1 MKRYLGEQ
9 IALALRQAESGTVV
23 KEIGRNGLLPVEP
36 EMRLAWRT
44 GLR

>member
-1 MKRYLGEQ
+1 MKRYPDEQ

-23 KEIGRNGLLPVEP
+23 KEIGRNGVLPIEP
-36 EMRLAWRT
+36 ERRLAWRT